1 MMQWRMP
8 NGVYIESNANN
19 HAAHAEIGS
28 QMDREKRNP
37 RLDGVSALLVVS
49 FPCEAP
55 SAVTCVGLCCLLRT
69 SKSSVRF
76 FVRLRMEFLKL
87 AEVSLRLLLQH
98 PSLARTRHCRS
109 GFGFRSHDRHRHC
122 RSDID
127 LDVAMGVA
135 FFSSPLNNWMLGIE
149 FP

>member
-1 MMQWRMP
+1 MLPMQKSDHRW
-8 NGVYIESNANN
+8 IAKK
-19 HAAHAEIGS
+19 EISGWTGF
-28 QMDREKRNP
+28 QP
-37 RLDGVSALLVVS
+37 CWFVS
-49 FPCEAP
+49 FRVRRLLLSPVWA
-55 SAVTCVGLCCLLRT
+55 CVAFFEPRSLPFD
-69 SKSSVRF
+69 F
-76 FVRLRMEFLKL
+76 FVRLRMGFLKL

-98 PSLARTRHCRS
+98 PLLARTRRCRS

-135 FFSSPLNNWMLGIE
+135 FFSLNNWMLGIE